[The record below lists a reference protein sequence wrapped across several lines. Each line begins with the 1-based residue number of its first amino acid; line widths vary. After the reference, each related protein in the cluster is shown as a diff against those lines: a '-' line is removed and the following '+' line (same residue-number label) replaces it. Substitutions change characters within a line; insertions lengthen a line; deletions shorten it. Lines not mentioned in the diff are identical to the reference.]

1 MRSAGSAPSSRP
13 ANGEGVR
20 PLGNFSS
27 STHLSHPIRPRRS
40 ARAKGRRGLRA
51 AALALLAAAVLVGGL
66 PASAAAEDWRTI
78 VPGVTFRTFELSGP
92 VVVHVARMDVA
103 TSDVILESSIA
114 SGSLAV
120 GRETVSSMANRYQ
133 DTLSAWGGAWG
144 PREQVVVAVNG
155 SSYTPE
161 TGEPYGGLLHG
172 GWYARRF
179 GDNAGTSGMA
189 WTADRRAVIGGCVDN
204 PEDRNLVGHRATGA
218 TMEIQSVNSP
228 REKNGLILFTPQY
241 DGWTPVNDGDIEV
254 VIEVTQPVGSVAP
267 PLSSVGVVREQ
278 RQGQGQTPIL
288 FDQVIL
294 AAHGSEAEAFALGL
308 QVGDE
313 IEISQEITDH
323 GHGCRGGAR
332 LNWSNVYAS
341 IGGGYS
347 FLRKGKVHSN
357 DDVGS
362 AIRDPRTAFCVNDDQ
377 VDFVV
382 VDGRQ
387 DGYSIGMT
395 LDELGDF
402 CRDKLGDTWGI
413 NQDGGGSSA
422 MWVDG
427 EIVNRPSDGQER
439 AVANG
444 MMMVVVEPP
453 VRSSR
458 FAPGFRVLVQQSGD
472 VRLGPGDNY
481 AVLDSLRPGTL
492 AEILPTQPSIRGV
505 FATGM
510 FWWKVL
516 YDGEEGWVPEA
527 SLVSYY
533 RALAVF
539 QIPSLPFG
547 LP

>member
-1 MRSAGSAPSSRP
+1 MM
-13 ANGEGVR
+13 
-20 PLGNFSS
+20 
-27 STHLSHPIRPRRS
+27 
-40 ARAKGRRGLRA
+40 
-51 AALALLAAAVLVGGL
+51 GGQ

-78 VPGVTFRTFELSGP
+78 VPGVTYRTFELSGP
-92 VVVHVARMDVA
+92 VLVHVARMDVA
-103 TSDVILESSIA
+103 TSNVILESSIA
-114 SGSLAV
+114 GGSLAV
-120 GRETVSSMANRYQ
+120 GRETVSSMASRYQ

-144 PREQVVVAVNG
+144 PRERVVVAVNG
-155 SSYTPE
+155 SSYFPE

-179 GDNAGTSGMA
+179 GSNAGTSGMA

-204 PEDRNLVGHRATGA
+204 IEELNILSHPASGSVV
-218 TMEIQSVNSP
+218 EIGSINSE
-228 REKNGLILFTPQY
+228 REKDGLILFTPHY
-241 DGWTPVNDGDIEV
+241 DGWTPESEGEIEIV
-254 VIEVTQPVGSVAP
+254 MEVPRPVGAV
-267 PLSSVGVVREQ
+267 PLPGGVSGIVR
-278 RQGQGQTPIL
+278 GQGDGHGRTPIL
-288 FDQVIL
+288 FDQVVL
-294 AAHGSEAEAFALGL
+294 AARGAAAEAFALAL
-308 QVGDE
+308 EVGDGVQ
-313 IEISQEITDH
+313 ISQEITDR
-323 GHGCRGGAR
+323 GRGCHTAHR
-332 LNWSNVYAS
+332 LDWSNVYAS
-341 IGGGYS
+341 IGGGFE
-347 FLRKGKVHSN
+347 FLRKGRIYSN

-362 AIRDPRTAFCVNDDQ
+362 AIRDPRTAFCVNDER

-395 LDELGDF
+395 LDELGEF
-402 CRDKLGDTWGI
+402 CRDELGDLWGI

-453 VRSSR
+453 AHSFR

-472 VRLGPGDNY
+472 VRLGPGSNY
-481 AVLDSLRPGTL
+481 AVRDSLRPGTL
-492 AEILPTQPSIRGV
+492 VEILPTQLSVRGV

-539 QIPSLPFG
+539 QIPALPFG
-547 LP
+547 IP